1 MLEFDDAIDEKIDW
15 WRAVPFFAVHVIA
28 VAGMF
33 IVPPTW
39 NLVLLAVGLYFFRMW
54 GIIVGYHRYFSHR
67 SFKTSR
73 WFQFVLALV
82 GLSAAQK
89 GPLWWAAHHRHHHR
103 HSDQDPDLHSP
114 TLRGFFWS
122 HVGWILCSK
131 YADTEHHKI
140 RDFLDYPELR
150 WIDKHYILV
159 PVAMGA
165 GLWAVAGFEAFMW
178 GGMISTVALWHGT
191 FTINSLAHVFG
202 KRRYATKDT
211 SRNNF
216 LLSLITLGE
225 GWHNNHHYYPGS
237 ARQGFFWWEIDP
249 GWYSLKALEAVGIVW
264 DVRGVPERVKLRGT
278 RGPEGHGKG
287 GHANDDAV
295 AESQPESIAAGG

>member
-15 WRAVPFFAVHVIA
+15 WRAIPFFTVHVAAIA
-28 VAGMF
+28 GAF
-33 IVPPTW
+33 LVPPTW
-39 NLVLLAVGLYFFRMW
+39 GLVSLAVGLYFFRMW

-73 WFQFVLALV
+73 AFQFFLALV

-122 HVGWILCSK
+122 HVGWILCRK
-131 YADTEHHKI
+131 YSETEHHKI
-140 RDFLDYPELR
+140 KDFLDYPELR
-150 WIDKHYILV
+150 WVDRHYILV

-165 GLWAVAGFEAFMW
+165 GLWAFAGFDAFVW
-178 GGMISTVALWHGT
+178 GGMISTVLLWHGT

-225 GWHNNHHYYPGS
+225 GWHNNHHYHPELDPPGLLLVGDRS
-237 ARQGFFWWEIDP
+237 RLVLAQIARSRRHRLGRARCARAGQVARTSWTGEP
-249 GWYSLKALEAVGIVW
+249 P
-264 DVRGVPERVKLRGT
+264 RRR
-278 RGPEGHGKG
+278 RGPT
-287 GHANDDAV
+287 
-295 AESQPESIAAGG
+295 